1 MAIHSFAGK
10 VQRLDFLQAVADE
23 AEFFHVKSY

>member
-10 VQRLDFLQAVADE
+10 VQHHDFWQAVADE
-23 AEFFHVKSY
+23 ADGFLGV